1 MEHRNV
7 GNMDLRYL
15 NTVDRFSLKDFGFRV
30 RTNIHAYYF
39 TVELHLA

>member
-15 NTVDRFSLKDFGFRV
+15 NKEDRFSLNELGFRI
-30 RTNIHAYYF
+30 RTYIHADYF
-39 TVELHLA
+39 TVELLLA